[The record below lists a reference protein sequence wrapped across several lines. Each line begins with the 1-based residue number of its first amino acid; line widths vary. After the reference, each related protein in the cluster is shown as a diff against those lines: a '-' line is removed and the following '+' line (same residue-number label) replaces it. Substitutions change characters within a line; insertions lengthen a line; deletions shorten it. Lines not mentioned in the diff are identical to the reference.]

1 MYRFSSLVLKA
12 FIILS
17 LISCTSSDSSDT
29 GSTGSLSAKIEE
41 KFEKFKGYFRVHT
54 HREHVA
60 EHKAQEELARRQ
72 DDEQKNKNEQ
82 YAQNAQTESKK

>member
-12 FIILS
+12 FVILS
-17 LISCTSSDSSDT
+17 LISCASSDSND
-29 GSTGSLSAKIEE
+29 TGSLSAKIEE
-41 KFEKFKGYFRVHT
+41 KFEKFKGYFKVHT

-60 EHKAQEELARRQ
+60 EHRAQEELARRQ